1 LQESDPS
8 RIGRYR
14 LTARLG
20 AGGMGV
26 VYLAEP
32 EGPQEPQITQ
42 EPQTTQELQTTQE
55 NQTTQK
61 PQTTQKNPENQPLQV
76 AVKLLRPELTD
87 DLELRKRFAREVT
100 SLLRVRG
107 VCTVRVIEADTQARQ
122 PFLVTEYADGPS
134 LAEYVDASGP
144 LGAEMLYGLA
154 TGLAEALT
162 AIHATGVVHRDLKP
176 SNVLLTPSGPKVI
189 DFGIAHVLDET
200 AVTKTGMTV
209 GSAGFMAPEQITGR
223 AGTPADIFAW
233 AVTIGYAASGKSP
246 FGTGTSHATIY
257 QILHAEPDID
267 AVPPVLRPLVAAAL
281 AKEPRDRPAAAD
293 LLAHL
298 TGTPGRPGQAG
309 GDSPTETVLLRT
321 WRPAKATFDGPASE
335 HPQKA
340 KHGRPRPPGRQQRR
354 RQPRRQPSRKVAL
367 PLTAVIA
374 ATATALGFTLA
385 SRPASSPA
393 AARPATT
400 VLTSEPSVP
409 RPPSPGPATSPATT
423 PSRQVATQQA
433 AIRQVAAHKA
443 TPSQAAAGKAGKAGK
458 AKAAAPALPV
468 ITIGD
473 YTGTKP
479 SEIAFSAD
487 SGNTVTGIDWTTWTA
502 VGATGYGQSDLDLCI
517 PTCVQAPASVVQTT
531 IVLSDPVHGRF
542 TRLAETRSGSTTTI
556 YSYPADWPVS
566 AS

>member
-1 LQESDPS
+1 
-8 RIGRYR
+8 
-14 LTARLG
+14 
-20 AGGMGV
+20 MGV
-26 VYLAEP
+26 VYLAETRD
-32 EGPQEPQITQ
+32 G
-42 EPQTTQELQTTQE
+42 
-55 NQTTQK
+55 
-61 PQTTQKNPENQPLQV
+61 QPV
-76 AVKLLRPELTD
+76 AVKVLRPELADNPEFRT
-87 DLELRKRFAREVT
+87 RFGREVT
-100 SLLRVRG
+100 ALTRIQG
-107 VCTVRVIEADTQARQ
+107 MCTVRVIEADTEAPK

-134 LAEYVDASGP
+134 LAEHVDASGP

-409 RPPSPGPATSPATT
+409 RPSSPGPATSPATT

-433 AIRQVAAHKA
+433 AIRQAAAHKA

-487 SGNTVTGIDWTTWTA
+487 SGNTVTGIEWTTWTA
-502 VGATGYGQSDLDLCI
+502 AGATGYGQSDLDLCI